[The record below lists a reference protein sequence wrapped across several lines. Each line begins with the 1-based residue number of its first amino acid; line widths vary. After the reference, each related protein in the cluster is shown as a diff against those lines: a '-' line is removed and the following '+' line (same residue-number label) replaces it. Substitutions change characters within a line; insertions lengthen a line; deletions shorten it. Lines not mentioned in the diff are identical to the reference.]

1 MDERLERY
9 LRELFAVEDAA
20 LVAIRKHQAASNL
33 PEINVS
39 AEEGRLLAVLLAAI
53 QATRVLEI
61 GALGGYSGA
70 WMARALPP
78 GGTLTTIEF
87 DPHHAK
93 VAREAYRTAG
103 VASRVELIE
112 GPALDVLPTL
122 KPGFDAV
129 FVDADK
135 APMAQYFEWGVRLL
149 RVGGLLL
156 GDNAFHD
163 GKVADPSVTAPDTEG
178 VRAFN
183 RLSATDPRINA
194 TVIPIRDGLVVGVK
208 VRDS

>member
-1 MDERLERY
+1 VEERLERY

-20 LVAIRKHQAASNL
+20 LVAIRERQSAANL
-33 PEINVS
+33 PAINVS
-39 AEEGRLLAVLLAAI
+39 AEEGRLLAVLLAAV
-53 QATRVLEI
+53 QARRVLEL
-61 GALGGYSGA
+61 GALGGYSGV

-78 GGTLTTIEF
+78 GGRLTTVEF
-87 DPHHAK
+87 DHHHAE

-103 VASRVELIE
+103 VADRVDLIE
-112 GPALDVLPTL
+112 GSALDVLPTL

-129 FVDADK
+129 FIDADK
-135 APMAQYFEWGVRLL
+135 APMARYFEWGIRLL

-163 GKVADPSVTAPDTEG
+163 GKVADPAVTAPDTEG
-178 VRAFN
+178 MRAFN

-208 VRDS
+208 VRD

>member
-1 MDERLERY
+1 MEERLERY

-33 PEINVS
+33 PAINVS
-39 AEEGRLLAVLLAAI
+39 AEEGRLLAVLLAAV

-61 GALGGYSGA
+61 GSLGGYSGA

-78 GGTLTTIEF
+78 GGKLTTIEF

-103 VASRVELIE
+103 VAARVELIE
-112 GPALDVLPTL
+112 GSALDVLPTL

-163 GKVADPSVTAPDTEG
+163 GKVADPSVTAADTEG

-208 VRDS
+208 VRD

>member
-1 MDERLERY
+1 M
-9 LRELFAVEDAA
+9 RELFAVEDAA
-20 LVAIRKHQAASNL
+20 LVTIRERQARAKL

-39 AEEGRLLAVLLAAI
+39 AEEGRLLAVLLAAV
-53 QATRVLEI
+53 QARRILEI
-61 GALGGYSGA
+61 GALGGYSGT
-70 WMARALPP
+70 WMARTLPP
-78 GGTLTTIEF
+78 GGTMTTIEF
-87 DPHHAK
+87 DPHHAQ

-103 VASRVELIE
+103 VADRVELIE
-112 GPALDVLPTL
+112 GAALDVLPTL

-129 FVDADK
+129 FIDADK
-135 APMAQYFEWGVRLL
+135 APMAKYFEWAVRLL

-183 RLSATDPRINA
+183 RLAATDPRVNA

-208 VRDS
+208 VRD

>member
-1 MDERLERY
+1 VEERLERY

-20 LVAIRKHQAASNL
+20 LVTIRERQARAKL

-39 AEEGRLLAVLLAAI
+39 AEEGRLLAVLLAAV
-53 QATRVLEI
+53 QARRILEI
-61 GALGGYSGA
+61 GALGGYSGT
-70 WMARALPP
+70 WMARTLPP
-78 GGTLTTIEF
+78 GGTMTTIEF
-87 DPHHAK
+87 DPHHAQ
-93 VAREAYRTAG
+93 VAREAYRIAG
-103 VASRVELIE
+103 VADRVELIE

-122 KPGFDAV
+122 QPGFDAV
-129 FVDADK
+129 FIDADK
-135 APMAQYFEWGVRLL
+135 APMAKYFEWGVRLL

-183 RLSATDPRINA
+183 RLAATDPRVNA

-208 VRDS
+208 VRD

>member
-1 MDERLERY
+1 MDERLELT
-9 LRELFAVEDAA
+9 LRELFFVEDAA
-20 LVAIRKHQAASNL
+20 LIAIRKRQQAAGL
-33 PEINVS
+33 PDINIS
-39 AEEGRLLAVLLAAI
+39 AEEGRLLSVLLAAV

-61 GALGGYSGA
+61 GSLGGYSGA

-78 GGTLTTIEF
+78 GGKLTTIEF

-103 VASRVELIE
+103 VAARVELIE
-112 GPALDVLPTL
+112 GSALDVLPTL

-163 GKVADPSVTAPDTEG
+163 GKVADPSVTAADTEG

-194 TVIPIRDGLVVGVK
+194 TVIPIRDGLVLGVK
-208 VRDS
+208 VRD

>member
-1 MDERLERY
+1 MEERLERY

-20 LVAIRKHQAASNL
+20 LVTIRERQRAAGL
-33 PEINVS
+33 PDINIS
-39 AEEGRLLAVLLAAI
+39 AEEGRLLAVLLAAV
-53 QATRVLEI
+53 QARRVLEI

-70 WMARALPP
+70 WMARALPA
-78 GGTLTTIEF
+78 GGRLTTIEF

-103 VASRVELIE
+103 VADRVDLIE
-112 GPALDVLPTL
+112 GPALDILPTL
-122 KPGFDAV
+122 PPGFDAV

-135 APMAQYFEWGVRLL
+135 APMAKYFEWGMKLL

-183 RLSATDPRINA
+183 RLAATDPRIRA

-208 VRDS
+208 VKD

>member
-1 MDERLERY
+1 M
-9 LRELFAVEDAA
+9 RELFAVEDAA
-20 LVAIRKHQAASNL
+20 LVTIRERQKAAGL
-33 PEINVS
+33 PDINVS
-39 AEEGRLLAVLLAAI
+39 AEEGRLLAVLLAAVR
-53 QATRVLEI
+53 ARRVLEI
-61 GALGGYSGA
+61 GALGGYSGT

-78 GGTLTTIEF
+78 DGRLTTIEF
-87 DPHHAK
+87 DPHHAR

-103 VASRVELIE
+103 VAEKVELIE
-112 GPALDVLPTL
+112 GAALDVLPTL
-122 KPGFDAV
+122 TSGFDAV

-135 APMAQYFEWGVRLL
+135 APMAKYFEWGVRLL

-183 RLSATDPRINA
+183 RLSATDGRVFA
-194 TVIPIRDGLVVGVK
+194 TVIPVRDGLLVGVK
-208 VRDS
+208 VRD

>member
-9 LRELFAVEDAA
+9 LHELFAVEDAA
-20 LVAIRKHQAASNL
+20 LVTIRQRQGAANL

-39 AEEGRLLAVLLAAI
+39 AEEGRLLAVLLTAV
-53 QATRVLEI
+53 QATRILEI
-61 GALGGYSGA
+61 GALGGYSGT

-78 GGTLTTIEF
+78 GGTMTTIEF

-93 VAREAYRTAG
+93 VAREAYRIAG
-103 VASRVELIE
+103 VADRVQLIE
-112 GPALDVLPTL
+112 GSALDVLPTL
-122 KPGFDAV
+122 QPGFDAV
-129 FVDADK
+129 FIDADK
-135 APMAQYFEWGVRLL
+135 APMAKYFEWGVRLL

-183 RLSATDPRINA
+183 QLAATDPRINA

-208 VRDS
+208 VRD

>member
-1 MDERLERY
+1 M
-9 LRELFAVEDAA
+9 RELFSVEDAA
-20 LVAIRKHQAASNL
+20 LVTIRERQAAASL

-39 AEEGRLLAVLLAAI
+39 AEEGRLLAVLLAAV
-53 QATRVLEI
+53 QARRVLEI
-61 GALGGYSGA
+61 GALGGYSGT

-78 GGTLTTIEF
+78 GGKMTTIEF

-93 VAREAYRTAG
+93 VAREAYRIAG
-103 VASRVELIE
+103 VADRVELIE
-112 GPALDVLPTL
+112 GSALDVLPALT
-122 KPGFDAV
+122 PGFDAV
-129 FVDADK
+129 FIDADK
-135 APMAQYFEWGVRLL
+135 TPMAKYFEWGVRLL

-208 VRDS
+208 VRD

>member
-1 MDERLERY
+1 MEERLERY

-20 LVAIRKHQAASNL
+20 LVTIRERQQAAGL
-33 PEINVS
+33 PDINVS
-39 AEEGRLLAVLLAAI
+39 AEEGRLLAVLLAAV
-53 QATRVLEI
+53 QARRVLEI

-70 WMARALPP
+70 WMARALPA
-78 GGTLTTIEF
+78 GGRLTTIEF

-103 VASRVELIE
+103 VADRVDLIE
-112 GPALDVLPTL
+112 GPALDILPTL
-122 KPGFDAV
+122 PPGFDAV

-135 APMAQYFEWGVRLL
+135 APMAKYFDWGMKLL

-183 RLSATDPRINA
+183 RLSATDPRIRA

-208 VRDS
+208 VKD

>member
-1 MDERLERY
+1 VDERLERY
-9 LRELFAVEDAA
+9 MRELFAVEDAA
-20 LVAIRKHQAASNL
+20 LVTIRERQARAKL

-39 AEEGRLLAVLLAAI
+39 AEEGRLLAVLLAAV
-53 QATRVLEI
+53 QARRILEI
-61 GALGGYSGA
+61 GALGGYSGT
-70 WMARALPP
+70 WMARTLPP
-78 GGTLTTIEF
+78 GGTMTTIEF
-87 DPHHAK
+87 DPHHAQ
-93 VAREAYRTAG
+93 VAREAYRIAG
-103 VASRVELIE
+103 VADRVELIE

-122 KPGFDAV
+122 QPGFDAV
-129 FVDADK
+129 FIDADK
-135 APMAQYFEWGVRLL
+135 APMAKYFEWAVRLL

-183 RLSATDPRINA
+183 RLAATDPRVNA

-208 VRDS
+208 VRD

>member
-1 MDERLERY
+1 MEERLERY

-20 LVAIRKHQAASNL
+20 LVTIRARQQAAGL
-33 PEINVS
+33 PDINVS
-39 AEEGRLLAVLLAAI
+39 AEEGRLLAVLLAAV
-53 QATRVLEI
+53 QARRVLEI

-70 WMARALPP
+70 WMARALPA
-78 GGTLTTIEF
+78 GGRLTTIEF
-87 DPHHAK
+87 DPAHAK

-103 VASRVELIE
+103 VADRVDLIE
-112 GPALDVLPTL
+112 GPALDILPTL
-122 KPGFDAV
+122 PPGFDAV

-135 APMAQYFEWGVRLL
+135 APMAKYFEWGMKLL

-163 GKVADPSVTAPDTEG
+163 GKVADPSVTTPDTEG

-183 RLSATDPRINA
+183 RLSAIDPRIRA
-194 TVIPIRDGLVVGVK
+194 TVIPIRADWWSVS
-208 VRDS
+208 R

>member
-1 MDERLERY
+1 MEERLERY

-20 LVAIRKHQAASNL
+20 LVTIRERQQAAGL
-33 PEINVS
+33 PDINVS
-39 AEEGRLLAVLLAAI
+39 AEEGRLLAVLLAAV
-53 QATRVLEI
+53 QARRVLEM

-70 WMARALPP
+70 WMARALPA
-78 GGTLTTIEF
+78 GGRLTTIEF

-103 VASRVELIE
+103 VADRVDLIE
-112 GPALDVLPTL
+112 GPALDILPTL
-122 KPGFDAV
+122 PPGFDAV

-135 APMAQYFEWGVRLL
+135 APMAQYFEWGMRLL

-163 GKVADPSVTAPDTEG
+163 GKVADPSVTAPETEG

-183 RLSATDPRINA
+183 RLSATDPRIRA

-208 VRDS
+208 VKD

>member
-20 LVAIRKHQAASNL
+20 LVAIRERQSAANL
-33 PEINVS
+33 PAINVS
-39 AEEGRLLAVLLAAI
+39 AEEGRLLAVLLTAV
-53 QATRVLEI
+53 QARRVLEL
-61 GALGGYSGA
+61 GALGGYSGV
-70 WMARALPP
+70 WMARARPP
-78 GGTLTTIEF
+78 GGRLTTVEF
-87 DPHHAK
+87 DAHHAE

-103 VASRVELIE
+103 VADRVDLIQ
-112 GPALDVLPTL
+112 GSALDVLPTL

-129 FVDADK
+129 FIDADK
-135 APMAQYFEWGVRLL
+135 APMAKYFEWGVQLL

-163 GKVADPSVTAPDTEG
+163 GKVANPAVTAPDTEG

-208 VRDS
+208 VRD

>member
-1 MDERLERY
+1 MEERLEQTF
-9 LRELFAVEDAA
+9 RELFFVEDAA
-20 LVAIRKHQAASNL
+20 LVTIRERQKAAGL
-33 PEINVS
+33 PDINVS
-39 AEEGRLLAVLLAAI
+39 AEEGRLLAVLLAAV
-53 QATRVLEI
+53 QARRVLEI
-61 GALGGYSGA
+61 GALGGYSGT
-70 WMARALPP
+70 WMARALPA
-78 GGTLTTIEF
+78 GGTMTTIEF

-103 VASRVELIE
+103 IADRVELIE
-112 GPALDVLPTL
+112 GSALDVLPTL

-149 RVGGLLL
+149 RIGGLLL

-163 GKVADPSVTAPDTEG
+163 GKVADPSVTAADTEG

-183 RLSATDPRINA
+183 RLSATDPRIHA

-208 VRDS
+208 VRD

>member
-1 MDERLERY
+1 MPERLERY
-9 LRELFAVEDAA
+9 LRELFFVEDAA
-20 LVAIRKHQAASNL
+20 LVAIRERQAAANL
-33 PEINVS
+33 PSINVS
-39 AEEGRLLAVLLAAI
+39 ADEGRLLAVLLTAVGAR
-53 QATRVLEI
+53 RVLEL
-61 GALGGYSGA
+61 GALGGYSGV

-78 GGTLTTIEF
+78 GGKLTTVEF
-87 DPHHAK
+87 DPNHAR

-103 VASRVELIE
+103 VADRVDLIE
-112 GPALDVLPTL
+112 GAALEVLPTL
-122 KPGFDAV
+122 TAGFDAV

-163 GKVADPSVTAPDTEG
+163 GKVADPKVTAPDTEG

-183 RLSATDPRINA
+183 RLAATDPRIVA
-194 TVIPIRDGLVVGVK
+194 TTVPIRDGLVVGVK
-208 VRDS
+208 VRE

>member
-39 AEEGRLLAVLLAAI
+39 AEEGRLLAVLLAAV
-53 QATRVLEI
+53 QATRILEI

-78 GGTLTTIEF
+78 GGKLTTIEF

-103 VASRVELIE
+103 VADRVELIE
-112 GPALDVLPTL
+112 GSALDVLPTL

-163 GKVADPSVTAPDTEG
+163 GKVADPSVTAADTEG

-183 RLSATDPRINA
+183 KLSASDPRINA

-208 VRDS
+208 VRD